1 MLSWLSGIVIIGLLL
16 LVMVTF
22 IILAQ
27 IIGITLT
34 WYLKRRGKKE
44 VSKGEINGS

>member
-1 MLSWLSGIVIIGLLL
+1 LSWLSGVVIIGLLL

-34 WYLKRRGKKE
+34 WYLKRREKKE